1 MRFKICNYMMQKCE
15 KEKETFAVNIGGIKP
30 FSHML
35 HNINFSISILWLLL
49 LLLLPFIVRQIV
61 IIIFFIY
68 NIRLLVLLQQQ
79 HLVFVHNICLDVLT
93 IIITAIEREGM
104 IWNVDE
110 RAMND
115 GMVILICMYIYRE
128 HVCNYKL
135 QFCYKL
141 NEKKSKKYIKNHFLL
156 KPSTKP
162 CHLHFCTSK
171 RIVQFFVSVYVC
183 KK

>member
-1 MRFKICNYMMQKCE
+1 
-15 KEKETFAVNIGGIKP
+15 VDIGGIIP

-35 HNINFSISILWLLL
+35 HNNINFSISILWLLL

-68 NIRLLVLLQQQ
+68 NIRLLLQQQ

-93 IIITAIEREGM
+93 TIITAIEREGM

-141 NEKKSKKYIKNHFLL
+141 NEKKRSKKYIKNHFLL

-171 RIVQFFVSVYVC
+171 RIVQILVEYVCVC